1 MAIKWRTK
9 ILLAKIET
17 SYGVDAAPS
26 GAANAILATDVALT
40 PMDGSDVSRNLE
52 LAYLGAQ
59 ATIPAELNAKL
70 TFKVELAGS
79 GAAGT
84 APAWGPLLRGC
95 GVAEVISAGV
105 SVAYNPVSEAHESLT
120 LHLWIG
126 DTRYVLKGARG
137 NAKINVGAQAIPY
150 LEFSFTGLF
159 SAPAETARVIPT
171 LTGFQKP
178 DLATSANTP
187 VFTLDA
193 AALVLR
199 SFVLD
204 LGNQIENRFLI
215 GSEAVLITEKAD
227 TIEAKVEAV
236 ALTTFNPFAKALA
249 QDSVALALTHGT
261 VAGQIAALS
270 VPAAQMQRPQGLE
283 NAQNI
288 KEWPL
293 RLVPLPGTGN
303 DQWTLTLT

>member
-17 SYGVDAAPS
+17 SYGVDAAPT
-26 GAANAILATDVALT
+26 GVLNAILATDVTLT
-40 PMDGSDVSRNLE
+40 PMEGSDISRGLE
-52 LAYLGAQ
+52 LPHLGAQ
-59 ATIPAELNAKL
+59 ATIPAELHQKL
-70 TFKVELAGS
+70 TFKVEMAAS
-79 GAAGT
+79 GTAGT
-84 APAWGPLLRGC
+84 APAWGALLRGC
-95 GVAEVISAGV
+95 AVAQVVSAGT
-105 SVAYNPVSEAHESLT
+105 SVTYNPVSEAHESLT

-137 NAKINVGAQAIPY
+137 TAKIMIGAQAIPY

-159 SAPAETARVIPT
+159 SLPAETARVTPT
-171 LTGFQKP
+171 LSGFQKP
-178 DLATSANTP
+178 LLATSTNTP

-193 AALVLR
+193 TSFVLR
-199 SFVLD
+199 SLALD

-215 GSEAVLITEKAD
+215 GSESVLITEKAE

-236 ALTTFNPFAKALA
+236 ALTTFNPFSKASTQA
-249 QDSVALALTHGT
+249 SVALALTHGT
-261 VAGQIAALS
+261 VAGQRLALA
-270 VPAAQMQRPQGLE
+270 VPTAQMQRPQGLE

-288 KEWPL
+288 LEWPL
-293 RLVPLPGTGN
+293 RLVPLPGAGN